1 MMFCKSG
8 PWCFLLLV
16 LNKLLPQGQLDHL
29 VGGQSGFESQAGQ
42 MPKKLVKSITTLL
55 KCVRVVT
62 SFAFALLH
70 TVITVVPCD
79 CESTKQ

>member
-1 MMFCKSG
+1 
-8 PWCFLLLV
+8 
-16 LNKLLPQGQLDHL
+16 
-29 VGGQSGFESQAGQ
+29 